1 MGLKKKLVKST
12 KKKLEEKLRE
22 RDPVWYPETKLMTPK
37 QAHKITQAD
46 LGMEAKLTKKGKP
59 SKSGKLVPR
68 TVERRSPG
76 QRRIRDIKK
85 FFQMSDEEMMDP
97 KKIGPGLRNRDMM
110 DTEIRRQAVK
120 NPERNVNLRTW
131 AGHPDRR
138 YGSKYSARGNVETQ
152 EKILTAAVIRRM
164 KMREAAEKQ
173 AKKEAN
179 LRGEAT
185 RPIDETKGPTISRAQ
200 KRVGD
205 KRKK

>member
-1 MGLKKKLVKST
+1 MGLKKKLVKVA
-12 KKKLEEKLRE
+12 KDKLEERLRE
-22 RDPVWYPETKLMTPK
+22 RGPVITPK
-37 QAHKITQAD
+37 QVHKIIQSH
-46 LGMEAKLTKKGKP
+46 LGSEVKRTKK
-59 SKSGKLVPR
+59 GKLVPR

-85 FFQMSDEEMMDP
+85 FFQLSDKEMMDP
-97 KKIGPGLRNRDMM
+97 KKIGQSLRNRDMM
-110 DTEIRRQAVK
+110 DTEIVRRAAK
-120 NPERNVNLRTW
+120 NPDVNLRTW

-138 YGSKYSARGNVETQ
+138 FGSKYSARGNVETQ
-152 EKILTAAVIRRM
+152 EKTLIAAVKRRM

-185 RPIDETKGPTISRAQ
+185 RPIDETKGPKISRTPKQ
-200 KRVGD
+200 ESD

>member
-1 MGLKKKLVKST
+1 MGLKKKLVKVA
-12 KKKLEEKLRE
+12 KDKLEERLRK
-22 RDPVWYPETKLMTPK
+22 RGPVITPK
-37 QAHKITQAD
+37 QVHKIIQSH

-85 FFQMSDEEMMDP
+85 FFQMSDKEMMDS
-97 KKIGPGLRNRDMM
+97 KKIDQGLRNRDMM
-110 DTEIRRQAVK
+110 DTEIVRRAAK
-120 NPERNVNLRTW
+120 NPGVSFRKSTS
-131 AGHPDRR
+131 ADRR
-138 YGSKYSARGNVETQ
+138 FGSKYSAIGNVETR
-152 EKILTAAVIRRM
+152 EKILTAAVVRRM

-179 LRGEAT
+179 IRARAT
-185 RPIDETKGPTISRAQ
+185 RPIDETKGPTVSRAQ
-200 KRVGD
+200 KLESD

>member
-1 MGLKKKLVKST
+1 MGLKKKFVKAA
-12 KKKLEEKLRE
+12 KEKLEEKLRE
-22 RDPVWYPETKLMTPK
+22 RGPVITPK
-37 QAHKITQAD
+37 QVHKIIESH

-85 FFQMSDEEMMDP
+85 FFQMSDKEMMDP
-97 KKIGPGLRNRDMM
+97 KKVHQGLRNRDMM
-110 DTEIRRQAVK
+110 DTEIVRRAAK
-120 NPERNVNLRTW
+120 NPGVGFRKSTR
-131 AGHPDRR
+131 ADRR
-138 YGSKYSARGNVETQ
+138 FGSKYSAIGNVETR
-152 EKILTAAVIRRM
+152 EKILTAAVVRRM

-179 LRGEAT
+179 LRAKPT
-185 RPIDETKGPTISRAQ
+185 RPTDETKGPKISRTPKQ
-200 KRVGD
+200 ESD

>member
-1 MGLKKKLVKST
+1 MAIKKRLVKAA
-12 KKKLEEKLRE
+12 KDKLEERLRK

-37 QAHKITQAD
+37 QAHKILQSPS
-46 LGMEAKLTKKGKP
+46 LGTEVKLTKKGKP
-59 SKSGKLVPR
+59 RKSGELVSR
-68 TVERRSPG
+68 TTERRSPG

-97 KKIGPGLRNRDMM
+97 KKIHQGLRNRDMM
-110 DTEIRRQAVK
+110 DTEIRRRAAK
-120 NPERNVNLRTW
+120 SPDVNLRTW

-164 KMREAAEKQ
+164 QMREAAEKQ

-179 LRGEAT
+179 LRGKAT

-200 KRVGD
+200 KLKSD

>member
-1 MGLKKKLVKST
+1 MAIKKRLVKAA
-12 KKKLEEKLRE
+12 KKKLEERLGK

-37 QAHKITQAD
+37 QAHKIMQAD
-46 LGMEAKLTKKGKP
+46 LGTEVKLTKKGKP
-59 SKSGKLVPR
+59 RKSGELVSR
-68 TVERRSPG
+68 TTERRSPG
-76 QRRIRDIKK
+76 QRRVRDIKK
-85 FFQMSDEEMMDP
+85 FFQISDEEMMDP
-97 KKIGPGLRNRDMM
+97 KKIEQGLRNRDMM
-110 DTEIRRQAVK
+110 DTEIRRRAVK
-120 NPERNVNLRTW
+120 SPDVNLRRWT
-131 AGHPDRR
+131 GHPDRR

>member
-22 RDPVWYPETKLMTPK
+22 RELVMTPK
-37 QAHKITQAD
+37 QAHKIIQSH

-97 KKIGPGLRNRDMM
+97 KKIGQGLRNRDMM
-110 DTEIRRQAVK
+110 DTEIRRRAVK
-120 NPERNVNLRTW
+120 NPDVNLRTW

-173 AKKEAN
+173 ARKEAN
-179 LRGEAT
+179 LRAKPT
-185 RPIDETKGPTISRAQ
+185 RPTDKTKGPTISRAQ
-200 KRVGD
+200 TLEGG

>member
-1 MGLKKKLVKST
+1 MAIKKRLVKAA

-37 QAHKITQAD
+37 QAHKIIQSH

-76 QRRIRDIKK
+76 QRRVRDIKK

-97 KKIGPGLRNRDMM
+97 KKIGQGLRSRDMM
-110 DTEIRRQAVK
+110 DTEIRRRAVK
-120 NPERNVNLRTW
+120 NPDVSLRKSIRD
-131 AGHPDRR
+131 DRR
-138 YGSKYSARGNVETQ
+138 FGSKHSAVGNVRTQ
-152 EKILTAAVIRRM
+152 EEILTAAVIRRM

-173 AKKEAN
+173 ARKEAN
-179 LRGEAT
+179 LRAKPT
-185 RPIDETKGPTISRAQ
+185 RPADKTKGPTISRAQ
-200 KRVGD
+200 TLEGD

>member
-22 RDPVWYPETKLMTPK
+22 RELVMTPK
-37 QAHKITQAD
+37 QAHKIIQAD
-46 LGMEAKLTKKGKP
+46 LGTEVKLTKKGKP

-76 QRRIRDIKK
+76 QRRVRDIKK

-97 KKIGPGLRNRDMM
+97 KKIGQGLRNRDMM
-110 DTEIRRQAVK
+110 DTEIRRRAVK
-120 NPERNVNLRTW
+120 NPDVNLRTW

-152 EKILTAAVIRRM
+152 EKILTAAVRRRM

-179 LRGEAT
+179 LRAKPT
-185 RPIDETKGPTISRAQ
+185 RPADKTKGPTISRAQ
-200 KRVGD
+200 TLEGD

>member
-37 QAHKITQAD
+37 QAHKIMQAD
-46 LGMEAKLTKKGKP
+46 LGTEVKLTKKGKP
-59 SKSGKLVPR
+59 RKSGELVSR
-68 TVERRSPG
+68 TTERRSPG
-76 QRRIRDIKK
+76 QRRVRDIKK

-97 KKIGPGLRNRDMM
+97 KKIGQGLRNRDMM
-110 DTEIRRQAVK
+110 DTEIRRRAVK
-120 NPERNVNLRTW
+120 SPDVNLRRWT
-131 AGHPDRR
+131 GHPDRR